1 MLVVDPSGRADMVEI
16 GRLVKEVESWR
27 RPTVEEVGGL
37 LNRAEIGSEEASKVA
52 SLNENA

>member
-1 MLVVDPSGRADMVEI
+1 MVEI

-27 RPTVEEVGGL
+27 RPTVEEVGGS
-37 LNRAEIGSEEASKVA
+37 LNRAEIGSEEASKVE